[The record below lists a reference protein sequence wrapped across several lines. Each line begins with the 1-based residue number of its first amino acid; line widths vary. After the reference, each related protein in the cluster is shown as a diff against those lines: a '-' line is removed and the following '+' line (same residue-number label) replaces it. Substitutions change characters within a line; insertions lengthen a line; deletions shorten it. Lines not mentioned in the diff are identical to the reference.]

1 MGIHSRIIPTK
12 RNWAMNS
19 SRNTLAVLA
28 SIVLLLAI
36 ASASPQSPP
45 PSGSRPGLVGP
56 PSYYGSCSDG
66 PRYWCAN
73 YDNMYRCGAYDYCT
87 RQDPYRRYDR
97 YDECRYGASYI
108 CSNERV
114 RKLCNYSWLECIV
127 RVATGTGS
135 TGPGSTG
142 PGSTAPGSTAPGSS
156 GPGSSGPGSSGPGSP
171 APGSTSSRSS
181 PPSASRRG

>member
-1 MGIHSRIIPTK
+1 
-12 RNWAMNS
+12 MNS

-108 CSNERV
+108 CSNDRV
-114 RKLCNYSWLECIV
+114 RKLCNYSVLECIIK
-127 RVATGTGS
+127 VA

-142 PGSTAPGSTAPGSS
+142 PGSTAPGSS
-156 GPGSSGPGSSGPGSP
+156 GPGSSGPGSPAPGSP